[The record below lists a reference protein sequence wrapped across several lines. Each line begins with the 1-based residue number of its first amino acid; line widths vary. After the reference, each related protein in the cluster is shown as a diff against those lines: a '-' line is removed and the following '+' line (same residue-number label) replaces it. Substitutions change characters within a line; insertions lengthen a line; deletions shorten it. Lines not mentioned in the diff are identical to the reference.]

1 MFNLNTNIVSYLD
14 RNFNMYKRIC
24 VINCLDKILLS
35 ASRNFLRHFSWDL
48 KTIFRKNILTNH
60 IIGTFCHTIDKWR
73 KIHLKHTFF
82 QSIELFN
89 FVVEHQMLHFYSN
102 FFSSRFKTFYCIYL
116 LFIQTCKSLRAWVY
130 CSRLFNFQVQEKLH
144 NITI

>member
-1 MFNLNTNIVSYLD
+1 MFNLNTNIVSYID

-35 ASRNFLRHFSWDL
+35 ASRNFLRHFSRDL

-60 IIGTFCHTIDKWR
+60 IIGTFSHTNDKWR

-89 FVVEHQMLHFYSN
+89 FVVELDAALLFKL
-102 FFSSRFKTFYCIYL
+102 FFLLDLKPFTSIYL

-130 CSRLFNFQVQEKLH
+130 C
-144 NITI
+144 